1 MSSVSTESS
10 AALAPAASTASSAD
24 AEMRSMKSE
33 LEALPVLLRQN
44 AELERE
50 VLRLVKELDEVTGG
64 VLKRGYMYKWRDR
77 EITFASK
84 WNLRYF
90 VLKGTSLSYFTDDHD
105 QRPRRTIDLTSCVV
119 KDEGRKKGKYSIFA
133 VHYDPE
139 SITGI
144 HERAPL
150 LRLSC
155 GSEVEARQWMDML
168 QSACRSS
175 SSDSSST
182 EHQVV
187 YEVMGTIVDVDSLM
201 TKNLSQNTLDRVLS
215 SSNVLQKAKS
225 RGHLPGLEKP
235 ESPTTSAAQQQKN
248 DSPKSH
254 ASAGRTRTLSEELLQ
269 TRKSK
274 QKNVFPASKAI
285 HVASVASPL
294 SDDAKPGQNYRGF
307 FNLGVIIL
315 VISNF
320 KLILDNLT
328 KYGNK
333 MSDYIPT
340 FEFSKEEITEDFYSV
355 RPEFVLFSWLLT
367 VVMSYLIEAA
377 VVRGYIRGRV
387 ATVHHV
393 ITGAYNL
400 IFPVVWVTVS
410 KSHPGYCMLYLLQST
425 ILWMKLISYAH
436 VNREMRIIKALEL
449 EKCDSEGNRDEL
461 YNNSKPLTSLFAEI
475 KDLEPPFTHYPANI
489 NLLDIL
495 YFSVAPTLCYQLN
508 YPRLKTIR
516 WKYVASLVLRL
527 LLVLGLMLYMVGQ
540 HVKPTLDASMAPVR
554 DMDLYELFVH
564 LLKLSIPNTYVW
576 LLSFYLFFHLWL
588 NLLAELTRFGDRQFY
603 RDWWNART
611 IDKYW
616 RTWNLPVH
624 NWLLR
629 HMYYPL

>member
-1 MSSVSTESS
+1 
-10 AALAPAASTASSAD
+10 
-24 AEMRSMKSE
+24 
-33 LEALPVLLRQN
+33 
-44 AELERE
+44 
-50 VLRLVKELDEVTGG
+50 
-64 VLKRGYMYKWRDR
+64 
-77 EITFASK
+77 
-84 WNLRYF
+84 
-90 VLKGTSLSYFTDDHD
+90 
-105 QRPRRTIDLTSCVV
+105 
-119 KDEGRKKGKYSIFA
+119 
-133 VHYDPE
+133 
-139 SITGI
+139 
-144 HERAPL
+144 
-150 LRLSC
+150 
-155 GSEVEARQWMDML
+155 
-168 QSACRSS
+168 
-175 SSDSSST
+175 
-182 EHQVV
+182 
-187 YEVMGTIVDVDSLM
+187 
-201 TKNLSQNTLDRVLS
+201 
-215 SSNVLQKAKS
+215 
-225 RGHLPGLEKP
+225 
-235 ESPTTSAAQQQKN
+235 
-248 DSPKSH
+248 
-254 ASAGRTRTLSEELLQ
+254 
-269 TRKSK
+269 
-274 QKNVFPASKAI
+274 
-285 HVASVASPL
+285 
-294 SDDAKPGQNYRGF
+294 
-307 FNLGVIIL
+307 
-315 VISNF
+315 
-320 KLILDNLT
+320 
-328 KYGNK
+328 

-387 ATVHHV
+387 ATVLHV

-603 RDWWNART
+603 REWWNART